1 MRKFLIIGT
10 VSLAAAMSAGC
21 VPSEQQPTT
30 TVQLVKPQEETIEIV
45 VVVPQA
51 PATDRNTPDGFFDPG
66 ADEVTSNL
74 EQSGNRDGVNQIDRS
89 NSDRNSDKFV
99 GTGGFLFYQI
109 DRSNSDRNSDKF
121 VGTGGFLALQ
131 NASVVD
137 HDIGQKPVT
146 KPKRTYVLRDG
157 RLESVVDNVPTGYT
171 EPVSLKR

>member
-1 MRKFLIIGT
+1 MKSLC
-10 VSLAAAMSAGC
+10 LAAAALFCATQAFAQG
-21 VPSEQQPTT
+21 VIQPANSVSST
-30 TVQLVKPQEETIEIV
+30 TVEIV

-74 EQSGNRDGVNQIDRS
+74 EQSGNRDGVN
-89 NSDRNSDKFV
+89 
-99 GTGGFLFYQI
+99 QI